1 MKFTIIGPNGFIGKS
16 LIEYLTNKGIECHTL
31 ELRKDKITNESLGH
45 VIYAIGV
52 PNFKERPFDA
62 VDAHACTLMQF
73 LKEATFDS
81 FLYLSATHVYL
92 GSTSTSEDNPITID
106 PSDFNELY
114 IISKLMG
121 EAICFASNK
130 PNVRI
135 VRPSNVTG
143 KNFFSNL
150 FIPSIIRD
158 AVDRKKIVLHSTLDS
173 EKDYIRIDDIVRILP
188 EISLNGKHKIYNI
201 ARGQNTKTEDIVEEI
216 SRVTGCQVE
225 VIPGS
230 REYSF
235 PVISIDRVKS
245 EFEFN
250 PRSVIGDLEEII
262 ESYKKINS
270 KVRQ

>member
-1 MKFTIIGPNGFIGKS
+1 MKFTIIGQDGFIGKS
-16 LIEYLTNKGIECHTL
+16 LVKHLRNKGIECNTL
-31 ELRKDKITNESLGH
+31 DLRTDKITNASYGH

-62 VDAHACTLMQF
+62 IDAHVCTLMRF

-81 FLYLSATHVYL
+81 FLYLSATHVYFRAS
-92 GSTSTSEDNPITID
+92 STIEDNPITID

-135 VRPSNVTG
+135 ARPSNVTG

-158 AVDRKKIVLHSTLDS
+158 AVDRKKIILHSTLDS
-173 EKDYIRIDDIVRILP
+173 EKDYIHIDDVIKILIK
-188 EISLNGKHKIYNI
+188 ISLNGKHKIYNI
-201 ARGQNTKTEDIVEEI
+201 ARGQNTKTKDIVEEI

-225 VIPGS
+225 VMLDS
-230 REYSF
+230 KEYSF
-235 PVISIDRVKS
+235 PVISTDRVKS

-250 PRSVIGDLEEII
+250 PRSIISDLEDII
-262 ESYKKINS
+262 ESYKINS
-270 KVRQ
+270 KIK